1 MLLRFI
7 GMMIFQLAIIWLV
20 GYFLSANVNP
30 MLWPVY
36 GKVITLI
43 AIIISIRS
51 SLQES

>member
-1 MLLRFI
+1 MVLKFI

-20 GYFLSANVNP
+20 GYFLSSQANP

-43 AIIISIRS
+43 AIIVSIRS
-51 SLQES
+51 ALQES